1 VIEITKKQL
10 AKMIDHTNLKPNT
23 DRYDINQLCLEA
35 KKYGF
40 YAVCVNPTYVSM
52 AKAMLND
59 TDVKVDSVVGFPL
72 GYTPTEVKAFETAK
86 LIENGAD
93 EIDVVINII
102 FVKQRNYTQ
111 VRDDIKAVVEA
122 ANGKIVKV
130 ILETCYLTDK
140 QIIRACKLSK
150 EAGAHFV
157 KTSTGFGPSGA
168 IVEHVKL
175 MRETVGGEMG
185 VKAAGGIRT
194 FDDVIKMIEAG
205 ANRIGTSSG
214 VEIIEGFKK

>member
-1 VIEITKKQL
+1 
-10 AKMIDHTNLKPNT
+10 MIDHTNLKPNT

-40 YAVCVNPTYVSM
+40 YAVCVNPTHVSI

-72 GYTPTEVKAFETAK
+72 GYTLTEVKAFETAK

-93 EIDVVINII
+93 EIDMVINII

-175 MRETVGGEMG
+175 MRETVGEEMG

-205 ANRIGTSSG
+205 ANRIGISSG

>member
-1 VIEITKKQL
+1 MIEITKKQL
-10 AKMIDHTNLKPNT
+10 AKMIDHTNLKPNA

-40 YAVCVNPTYVSM
+40 FAVCVNPTHVLI

-59 TDVKVDSVVGFPL
+59 TGVKVDSVVGFPL

-93 EIDVVINII
+93 EIDMVINMI

-122 ANGKIVKV
+122 AKGKIVKV

-168 IVEHVKL
+168 IAKHVEL
-175 MRETVGGEMG
+175 MRETVGEEMG

-194 FDDVIKMIEAG
+194 FDDAIKMIEAG

-214 VEIIEGFKK
+214 VAIIEEFK

>member
-1 VIEITKKQL
+1 MVKITKKQL
-10 AKMIDHTNLKPNT
+10 AKMIDHTNLKPNI
-23 DRYDINQLCLEA
+23 DRYDISKLCLEA

-40 YAVCVNPTYVSM
+40 YAVCVNPIHVSL
-52 AKAMLND
+52 AHELLRD

-72 GYTPTEVKAFETAK
+72 GYTLTKVKALETAK
-86 LIENGAD
+86 LIEDGAN
-93 EIDVVINII
+93 EIDMVINMI
-102 FVKQRNYTQ
+102 FLKQRNYAQ
-111 VRDDIKAVVEA
+111 VRNDIKAVVEA

-168 IVEHVKL
+168 IIEHVKL
-175 MRETVGGEMG
+175 MRETVGEEMG

-194 FDDVIKMIEAG
+194 FDDAIKMIEAG

-214 VEIIEGFKK
+214 VEIIEGFK